1 MRYGNNALDVING
14 VKRKIEELK
23 PGLPKGVEIVPI
35 YDRSALIHRSVN
47 TLRSKLIEESIIV
60 AIVCIIFLL
69 HLRSAFVAIFTLPVG
84 ILIAMAVMYWQGLIA
99 NIMSLGGIAIAIGA
113 MIDGAIVMIE
123 NAHKHLERDRGKK
136 PHWDIII
143 DAAKEVGPALFYS
156 LTIIAVSFLPVFALT
171 GQSGR
176 MFKPLAFTKTY
187 SMAAAAILSV
197 TIVPVLMGYLIRGRI
212 LPEAK
217 NPINRF
223 LIWVYRP
230 ALRLSLRLRW
240 IVLAGAVAVLVLTVV
255 PYERLGS
262 EFIPPLNEGDLLY
275 MPSLQPGVSITEAQ
289 AVAQQT
295 DRLFMTVPEVEHSL
309 AKVGRS
315 DSPLDPA
322 PLSMLETTI
331 ILKPEGEWRPGMT
344 IDKLTSEM
352 NNLIH
357 FPGVTNAFTFPIK
370 TRIDMLSTGIKTPVG
385 IKITGPDLKVLQR
398 IGEQVEPVIR
408 SLAGTRSVYA
418 ERVAGGYYIDFVVK
432 RKEAAR
438 YGLTVDDIND
448 VIASA
453 IGGRNITTTIE
464 GLERYPLDV
473 RYLRGLRWT
482 PEDLKRVLIST
493 PTGAQVPMEQVAD
506 IFPRVGPPS
515 IKTEGARPQ
524 AWIYVDINPDQ
535 DVGTYV
541 QRAQAAVAR
550 QIKLPAGYSI
560 QWSGQYQYMQEARRR
575 LNVVVPVT
583 VVIIFLLLY
592 LNFRNVIEVLIVM
605 LALPFAVVGGI
616 WFMYIL
622 GYNMSVAV
630 MVGFIA
636 LAGVSA
642 EIGVVMIIYLDHA
655 FREKQ
660 RENPVLKTEH
670 LYDAVMEGAAERVRP
685 VFMTASAIIAG
696 LLPIMWSSETGASVM
711 KRIAAPMVGGMV
723 SATMLTL
730 IIVPV
735 LYQMWRSWQLRR
747 AA

>member
-289 AVAQQT
+289 AWPSRQT
-295 DRLFMTVPEVEHSL
+295 GCS
-309 AKVGRS
+309 
-315 DSPLDPA
+315 
-322 PLSMLETTI
+322 
-331 ILKPEGEWRPGMT
+331 
-344 IDKLTSEM
+344 
-352 NNLIH
+352 
-357 FPGVTNAFTFPIK
+357 
-370 TRIDMLSTGIKTPVG
+370 
-385 IKITGPDLKVLQR
+385 
-398 IGEQVEPVIR
+398 
-408 SLAGTRSVYA
+408 
-418 ERVAGGYYIDFVVK
+418 
-432 RKEAAR
+432 
-438 YGLTVDDIND
+438 
-448 VIASA
+448 
-453 IGGRNITTTIE
+453 
-464 GLERYPLDV
+464 
-473 RYLRGLRWT
+473 
-482 PEDLKRVLIST
+482 
-493 PTGAQVPMEQVAD
+493 
-506 IFPRVGPPS
+506 
-515 IKTEGARPQ
+515 
-524 AWIYVDINPDQ
+524 
-535 DVGTYV
+535 
-541 QRAQAAVAR
+541 
-550 QIKLPAGYSI
+550 
-560 QWSGQYQYMQEARRR
+560 
-575 LNVVVPVT
+575 
-583 VVIIFLLLY
+583 
-592 LNFRNVIEVLIVM
+592 
-605 LALPFAVVGGI
+605 
-616 WFMYIL
+616 
-622 GYNMSVAV
+622 
-630 MVGFIA
+630 
-636 LAGVSA
+636 
-642 EIGVVMIIYLDHA
+642 
-655 FREKQ
+655 
-660 RENPVLKTEH
+660 
-670 LYDAVMEGAAERVRP
+670 
-685 VFMTASAIIAG
+685 
-696 LLPIMWSSETGASVM
+696 
-711 KRIAAPMVGGMV
+711 
-723 SATMLTL
+723 
-730 IIVPV
+730 
-735 LYQMWRSWQLRR
+735 
-747 AA
+747 